1 MSSIAVI
8 QPLINSTL
16 ANYLKEARKRFPAAE
31 FRKEMKG
38 GGTNPKEIL
47 LIIVENNTTLEEKP
61 FSYSEDTDSES
72 DFETLAQNHD
82 FTGEDANQIYF
93 RPKANILILLGE
105 ELIKSPVM
113 AIYELIKNSYDAD
126 ARIVSVDFEHVEDPT
141 NATIRIQDDGTGIT
155 EEVLENVWFEPGS
168 DFRKPLRA
176 DGTRII
182 KHSPIFG
189 RIPMG
194 EKGVGRFAVHKLSS
208 RINLITRP
216 FSVEQGKLLDYELHV
231 EIDWRAFS
239 QQKYL
244 QDVGI
249 FWTKETDPENFFFKE
264 ASGTYIELQELKES
278 WTRGMARQL
287 KRNTLSMLS
296 PKNDSDKFRIDLN
309 FNNGWLDSLPDVAEI
324 LKAAPYKLTALLDSD
339 YNLTF
344 EYRFE
349 LKNNPSLGTR
359 VIDASSPEG
368 SNKHQRNIRDE
379 IRPFVHSYYAKRKE
393 VAAHDVD
400 AAVNA
405 FLAEPAPFGTLM
417 LELYSYDLDSD
428 SLRDT
433 MSDYTLIKNLLRE
446 HAGVKMFKGDLRVYD
461 YGDPGNDWLGLD
473 LKRVQNKDWFSN
485 NQVIGFVY
493 LDPATSGALI
503 EKTNREGFILN
514 TAFERL
520 ELSLDFILTDFKA
533 ERSADRRLW
542 LAFNHRGTPETFE
555 GNIAGFRQLV
565 NDAEIPD
572 SKTKERLLLE
582 AGRIEARYE
591 QDRNSLLIPAG
602 VGMTASFAIH
612 EIEKLVPRMQTSVS
626 ESPLDIARMRDQVAE
641 LDDYVNGILSIM
653 KKGGVKPLS
662 VKETI
667 EQAAKN
673 YNLKMRLRNIKLTV
687 NVDPQAEEIKAEKR
701 LLLTMLMNL
710 IDNSIYWLEAVNR
723 QEKGIFISAQRRGT
737 DISLLVVDNGTGF
750 KDKVEDLVKPFF
762 SRKENGIG
770 IGMYLIDTAM
780 MQFGKLN
787 VIYDKQE
794 LLARNVPPLFDGA
807 AVELVFNNQ

>member
-1 MSSIAVI
+1 MPNISVI
-8 QPLINSTL
+8 QPLTNSAL
-16 ANYLKEARKRFPAAE
+16 ADYLKEARKRFPIAE

-38 GGTNPKEIL
+38 GTTNPKEI
-47 LIIVENNTTLEEKP
+47 IITIADKDVILEEKR
-61 FSYSEDTDSES
+61 FSYLEDTDSES

-126 ARIVSVDFEHVEDPT
+126 AKVVSVDFEQVEDPA

-168 DFRKPLRA
+168 DFRKPLRP

-182 KHSPIFG
+182 KRSPVFG

-349 LKNNPSLGTR
+349 LKNNPNLGTR

-379 IRPFVHSYYAKRKE
+379 IRPFVQSYYAKRKE
-393 VAAHDVD
+393 VAAPEVD
-400 AAVNA
+400 AAVDA

-417 LELYSYDLDSD
+417 LELYSYDLDSE

-555 GNIAGFRQLV
+555 GSIAGFRQLV

-626 ESPLDIARMRDQVAE
+626 ESPLDVVRMRDQVAE

-667 EQAAKN
+667 DQAAKN
-673 YNLKMRLRNIKLTV
+673 YNLKMRLRNINLTV
-687 NVDPQAEEIKAEKR
+687 DVDPQAEEIKAEKR

-723 QEKGIFISAQRRGT
+723 KEKGIFISAQRRGT

-780 MQFGKLN
+780 MRFGKLN